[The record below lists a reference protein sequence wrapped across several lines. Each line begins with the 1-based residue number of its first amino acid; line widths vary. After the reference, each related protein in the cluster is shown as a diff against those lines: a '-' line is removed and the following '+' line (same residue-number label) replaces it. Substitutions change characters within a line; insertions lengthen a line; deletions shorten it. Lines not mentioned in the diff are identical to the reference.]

1 MYGVY
6 LNKFETLS
14 DFNSWLSSDK
24 FVTPYT
30 NLIAESHTVRYQVKY
45 EPESN
50 SSIANALD
58 ILWSSTGGELSISSN
73 IKDTSEGYVPIGI
86 CIAPTDFFGSGEKAR
101 FMSLK
106 YMNYS
111 TPEAGST
118 SVQGMYAGQYRTDLS
133 LVNKQR
139 ISLSRN
145 SYYGYLASDN
155 FTNNVGSD
163 GRGYYT
169 TSDNIPSFLNNDG
182 TWNTNETSGCI
193 LGDIDGKSNTQVW
206 LDAASAQSGWQTAS
220 TIANSSGSGYS
231 PAACCCSR
239 YHTNGTNASDWYLG
253 AAGEMAMIITNL
265 AAINAKLTQIN
276 AIYSSYCISS
286 LSANNYWSSTVQNSN
301 STYYVGTDDGSI
313 NYNYEPDSNY
323 VVALL
328 AL

>member
-1 MYGVY
+1 MKQLTKFDDHNDYTAF
-6 LNKFETLS
+6 LN
-14 DFNSWLSSDK
+14 SSDYI
-24 FVTPYT
+24 TPNISLCVSENEVHCNPYVAPPHHY
-30 NLIAESHTVRYQVKY
+30 NV
-45 EPESN
+45 
-50 SSIANALD
+50 LD

-73 IKDTSEGYVPIGI
+73 VKDPSEGYVPIGI

-111 TPEAGST
+111 KPEAGST
-118 SVQGMYAGQYRTDLS
+118 SVQGMYAGQCGTDLS

-163 GRGYYT
+163 GRGYYD

-182 TWNTNETSGCI
+182 TWNTNETSGYV

-220 TIANSSGSGYS
+220 TITNNGNPGYS
-231 PAACCCSR
+231 PAACCCAR
-239 YHTNGTNASDWYLG
+239 YHTNGTNAGDWYLG

-265 AAINAKLTQIN
+265 KAINTKLGLIN
-276 AIYSSYCISS
+276 AQYSTHCISS
-286 LSANNYWSSTVQNSN
+286 LLANYYWSSTECSSN
-301 STYYVGTDDGSI
+301 DTYYVLTDDGRIDDYYKDTS
-313 NYNYEPDSNY
+313 YY